1 MLPRR
6 GREECGT
13 MPSFIE
19 QTLLRICPAQT
30 THRHIYGQLTV
41 FQMGDFSQR
50 FQLGNDERHQRWF

>member
-6 GREECGT
+6 GRVECGT

-19 QTLLRICPAQT
+19 QTLLCICLAQT

-50 FQLGNDERHQRWF
+50 FQLGNDERHQQWF